1 MNVFDA
7 AYATA
12 HDYPGGTESLAPRLG
27 MSGAILRGKVNTN
40 DIKHHL
46 TLAEAMRMQAI
57 TGDTRILHAMSDEL
71 GFVCIQAGQFDGVSD
86 EALLDSF
93 TAVVRELG
101 DLSRV
106 FHDSLADGR
115 VTRKEF
121 EKLQSEFYDLQQ
133 AGAELMNRVGQM
145 TEQGESKQPVV
156 KAVK

>member
-1 MNVFDA
+1 MNLVDA

-27 MSGAILRGKVNTN
+27 MSGAILRGKVNPR
-40 DIKHHL
+40 DEKHHL
-46 TLAEAMRMQAI
+46 TLEEAQRMQAI
-57 TGDTRILHAMSDEL
+57 TGDASILHAMADEL
-71 GFVCIQAGQFDGVSD
+71 GYVCIQAGRFDGVSD

-145 TEQGESKQPVV
+145 MEQGEAKKSALQ
-156 KAVK
+156 AVK